1 MGTNGDE
8 TIEMIGNGVNGS
20 GSQTGTGTVSGK
32 SMEKRP
38 STDGSRRES
47 CGTGHRHADKRK
59 LSRQHTHGEDFFV
72 KFKTV

>member
-20 GSQTGTGTVSGK
+20 SSQTGTGTGTVSGK

-38 STDGSRRES
+38 SMEGSRRES
-47 CGTGHRHADKRK
+47 CATGHRHADKRK
-59 LSRQHTHGEDFFV
+59 LSRQHTHGEAFSCF
-72 KFKTV
+72 